1 MMSSQF
7 NYELD
12 ERQIRIIMQDAELEY
27 NEAMWHKFDQMS
39 VSHSKS
45 SVNISS
51 YIPKINLSISRSV
64 IVPVLFIVLI
74 GGLSAMLFSFVDFK
88 KKEAILKEVPYV
100 APTPTTTQTEVITK
114 PIIKNKENS
123 TANLSTPAVTDSIS
137 AIIAD
142 PVIIA
147 AIEPTPTKTEE
158 PVQVATL
165 KTQDSISPAVV
176 SDQKKE
182 APKVPVKK
190 KKKIKPEILP
200 IINAVAPNLN
210 EGASEPELD
219 LK

>member
-12 ERQIRIIMQDAELEY
+12 ERQIRIMMQDAELEY

>member
-12 ERQIRIIMQDAELEY
+12 ERQIRIMMQDAELEY

-147 AIEPTPTKTEE
+147 AIEPTTTKTEE